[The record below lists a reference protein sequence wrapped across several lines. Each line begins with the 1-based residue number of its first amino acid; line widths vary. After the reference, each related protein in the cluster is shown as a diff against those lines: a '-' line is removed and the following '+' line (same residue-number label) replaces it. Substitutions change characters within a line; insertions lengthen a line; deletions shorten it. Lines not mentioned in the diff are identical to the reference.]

1 MTNTKNTSRSSLA
14 TNFANAVKAYD
25 EAKAKFKQLTLARI
39 ASGGEV
45 TFEDV
50 GHAACEMFLC
60 EIEKDAAHAD
70 LLNFKK

>member
-1 MTNTKNTSRSSLA
+1 MTNTKTTSRSTLA
-14 TNFANAVKAYD
+14 TAFANAVKAYD
-25 EAKAKFKQLTLARI
+25 DAKAKFKRLTLART
-39 ASGGEV
+39 ASGPGV